1 MSNYAYKWLG
11 GPHGLSST
19 HGGDHEWVVGEWV
32 SVKTPVI
39 PCEHGIHLCD
49 PDNLVAWCAPA
60 LWVAEYDGEAI
71 GQSDKIVVERARV
84 VRRVETWTETSARL
98 FAADCAE
105 RALLRER
112 AAGREPDARSWA
124 AIDAARAYARGEITD
139 AARDAAWAAASAAAW
154 ATAWATASD
163 AAWAAVRAAASDA
176 ASDAAWAAAWAAV
189 RAAASDAAW
198 AAARAAARDAAWAAR
213 AAERAWQLDHLL
225 AMLGPT
231 ARLDWAE
238 EAIGAGDDIA
248 VGYLAAGIESVGR
261 NVTIAEAEESTDA

>member
-71 GQSDKIVVERARV
+71 VQSDKRVVERARV

-105 RALLRER
+105 RALIRER

-124 AIDAARAYARGEITD
+124 AIDAARAYARGEID
-139 AARDAAWAAASAAAW
+139 D
-154 ATAWATASD
+154 
-163 AAWAAVRAAASDA
+163 
-176 ASDAAWAAAWAAV
+176 
-189 RAAASDAAW
+189 
-198 AAARAAARDAAWAAR
+198 AARAAAW